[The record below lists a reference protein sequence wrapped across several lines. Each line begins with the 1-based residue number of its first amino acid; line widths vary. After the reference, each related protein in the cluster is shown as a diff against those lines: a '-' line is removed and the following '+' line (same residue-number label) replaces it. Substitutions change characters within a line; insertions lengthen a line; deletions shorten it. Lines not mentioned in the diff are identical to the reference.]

1 MVTFESAFNGTF
13 LTLFIS
19 FLQKAKM
26 KLFSNLIGFLIAEN
40 KARRPNVILINC
52 DDFGIGD
59 FQIYNKAAKV
69 PTPNIDRLGKEGI
82 KFLDGHSASSRCA
95 PSRYGLMT
103 GRYNMEDNEY
113 RQILPGEPHLAEMFK
128 KSGSGSKLMTRK

>member
-1 MVTFESAFNGTF
+1 
-13 LTLFIS
+13 
-19 FLQKAKM
+19 M
-26 KLFSNLIGFLIAEN
+26 KLFSNLISFLIAEN

-113 RQILPGEPHLAEMFK
+113 RQILPGEPQLAEMFK
-128 KSGSGSKLMTRK
+128 KSGPGSKYIVSSIKLCWNYFS